1 MVETLERGHTRVQGF
16 QDPEMD
22 HQLMRQLGSVR
33 YGGASI
39 GECLAAAS
47 RIRDAD
53 PASWSLEF
61 SEAGRRQ
68 SEDATLRARNGH
80 AISARDQYLVACNS
94 YRAAEYYCPVDDPRH
109 LEYGMASRQ
118 AFLWSMQ
125 WDEASCVELWFSHEG
140 LRLPAYHIRGARSAG
155 DRVLMIVSG
164 FDGTLEESYIANGRA
179 ALERGY
185 DLLLFT
191 GPGQMDTW
199 RFNAPSH
206 FAPEFEAVGRQ
217 AVDYALAQPGV
228 NPRRLALMGISFGGY
243 FASRIAAHEPRIR
256 ALIPNSPIIDLHA
269 YMTSF
274 IGLDPATLPESDDFG
289 VADLEHIPDAVMNA
303 QKRIMSRN
311 LMLRFGRPASF
322 VQTYRRI
329 KDFRLSPEELAAIR
343 CPSLA
348 LVGDGEGA
356 EPLRQWQVFQDLVGG
371 PCTPRLFTAL
381 EGADAHCQT
390 SNLTLSAA
398 VTMDW
403 LDETLGIL

>member
-1 MVETLERGHTRVQGF
+1 MVEALERGHTRVQGF
-16 QDPEMD
+16 RDSEMD

-53 PASWSLEF
+53 PASWIEAF

-68 SEDATLRARNGH
+68 SDDAAARARNGH

-94 YRAAEYYCPVDDPRH
+94 YRAAEYYCPVDDPLHRV
-109 LEYGMASRQ
+109 YGLASRR
-118 AFLWSMQ
+118 AFLQAMQ
-125 WDEASCVELWFSHEG
+125 WDEASCVELWFSHGG
-140 LRLPAYHIRGARSAG
+140 LRLPAYHIRGAGGRM
-155 DRVLMIVSG
+155 LMITSG
-164 FDGTLEESYIANGRA
+164 FDGTLEETCLSYGRP

-199 RFNAPSH
+199 RFNETSH
-206 FAPEFEAVGRQ
+206 FAPDFEEVGRQ
-217 AVDYALAQPGV
+217 AVDYALAQPGMDS
-228 NPRRLALMGISFGGY
+228 RRLALMGISFGGY

-256 ALIPNSPIIDLHA
+256 ALIPNSPITDLYA

-274 IGLDPATLPESDDFG
+274 AGIDPATLPESDDFG
-289 VADLEHIPDAVMNA
+289 VADLDHIPDAVMNA
-303 QKRIMSRN
+303 QKRAMARN
-311 LMLRFGRPASF
+311 LMLRFGRPTFS
-322 VQTYRRI
+322 QTYRRI
-329 KDFRLSPEELAAIR
+329 LDFRLGADELAAIR

-356 EPLRQWQVFQDLVGG
+356 EPLRQWRVFQDAVGG

-381 EGADAHCQT
+381 EGADAHCQV
-390 SNLTLSAA
+390 SNLSLSAA
-398 VTMDW
+398 VAMDW
-403 LDETLGIL
+403 LDETLG

>member
-16 QDPEMD
+16 RDPEMD

-53 PASWSLEF
+53 PASWSREF
-61 SEAGRRQ
+61 SGMGRRQ
-68 SEDATLRARNGH
+68 SGDAAQRAQKGH
-80 AISARDQYLVACNS
+80 AISARDQYLAACNS

-109 LEYGMASRQ
+109 LEYGLASRQ
-118 AFLWSMQ
+118 AFLSAMQ
-125 WDEASCVELWFSHEG
+125 WDEASCAELWFSHDG

-155 DRVLMIVSG
+155 GRVLMIVSG
-164 FDGTLEESYIANGRA
+164 FDGTLEESHLAYGRA

-199 RFNAPSH
+199 RFNAASH
-206 FAPEFEAVGRQ
+206 FAPEFEGVGRQ
-217 AVDYALAQPGV
+217 AVDYVLAQPGV
-228 NPRRLALMGISFGGY
+228 DPRRLALMGISFGGY

-256 ALIPNSPIIDLHA
+256 ALIPNSPITDLHA
-269 YMTSF
+269 YMVSF
-274 IGLDPATLPESDDFG
+274 AGIDPATLPESDDFG

-303 QKRIMSRN
+303 QTRAMSRN
-311 LMLRFGRPASF
+311 LMLRFGRPTF

-329 KDFRLSPEELAAIR
+329 LDFRLGADELAAIR

-348 LVGDGEGA
+348 LVGEGEGP
-356 EPLRQWQVFQDLVGG
+356 EPLRQWRAFQDAVGG

-381 EGADAHCQT
+381 EGADAHCQV
-390 SNLTLSAA
+390 SNLSFSAA

-403 LDETLGIL
+403 LDETLG